1 LSKRRR
7 SPAIAETGSSDRL
20 LFAATSARFRRRTYR
35 PVIVGEIIGWRWWK
49 VIDGGLF
56 TFNGFKPIPKGPF
69 EVDFPQRGG
78 MAAFRRRD
86 AAERMFASLTAKWPS
101 YPKAVTFQ
109 SELPAG
115 APRVVPDAHC
125 LGSIELWGT
134 VHEYKRGFLGQFVCV
149 KSVDRIAGTLSAQGA
164 AAALAALQKRY
175 LRIS

>member
-1 LSKRRR
+1 MAEDAFRGAIGADAFCRSAGAAPPSQRRVHPTGPY
-7 SPAIAETGSSDRL
+7 SPQRLPGFADGRIDR
-20 LFAATSARFRRRTYR
+20 
-35 PVIVGEIIGWRWWK
+35 VIVGEIIGWRWWK

-78 MAAFRRRD
+78 MAAFQRRG
-86 AAERMFASLTAKWPS
+86 AAERMFAALTAKWPS

-115 APRVVPDAHC
+115 APRVAPDAYC

-134 VHEYKRGFLGQFVCV
+134 VHN
-149 KSVDRIAGTLSAQGA
+149 TSAA
-164 AAALAALQKRY
+164 
-175 LRIS
+175 ISDSSSASRR